1 MKRLIF
7 ITITLLHT
15 VNTFAQQ
22 GISCKAVFMYSTNA
36 LTPLE
41 NATASLQLNAE
52 SPVIDTKLPL
62 KDSARFVTASQKKQ
76 VVKPQDLPMPKM
88 IQSGTVYV
96 VPGEASA
103 KQFTSLQVN
112 MVLEKS
118 CATPD
123 LELYKVDAKNGLR
136 SFSIPAGMN
145 GNTAVIIPITIEP
158 SAELSLGGKPS
169 GSYRKIKPLAGY
181 LQPGE
186 YILIDKST
194 LSQDGSKIGCV
205 AFSVKQ

>member
-1 MKRLIF
+1 MKKLTLI
-7 ITITLLHT
+7 TVTLLLA

-36 LTPLE
+36 LTALE

-52 SPVIDTKLPL
+52 RPVIDTKKII
-62 KDSARFVTASQKKQ
+62 KDSTGVIVTTEKKQ
-76 VVKPQDLPMPKM
+76 PIKPQDFQAPKM

-96 VPGEASA
+96 VPGITSA

-112 MVLEKS
+112 IVLPND
-118 CATPD
+118 CRATE
-123 LELYKVDAKNGLR
+123 LELYKVDISSGVR
-136 SFSIPAGMN
+136 SFAIPAGTN
-145 GNTAVIIPITIEP
+145 GNTAINIPVTIEP
-158 SAELSLGGKPS
+158 SAALTLGGKPT
-169 GSYRKIKPLAGY
+169 GSYRKIKPLVGY